1 MRRIRRHPSIPLASI
16 CLVAAGA
23 FGVGCGGDDSGD
35 SSTVDVTATDFAY
48 DMPDEITGGLVTM
61 NLVNEGVEPHEYSLV
76 RSDSQHSAE
85 ELTAAIDETV
95 KRGGEPP
102 KWVEDVGGYGV
113 QTAGVSSSVTREF
126 EPGNYAFVCFIP
138 GPGKQENHLDLG
150 MRRAFTVSGDS
161 GGDPPDSSGVVTA
174 TKDGF
179 EVPPVPAGEPTLEV
193 RNEGAEPFDFA
204 LVRFNPG
211 QDVAD
216 VEKWFQGGLK
226 GEAPATLYGGA
237 GFGQDNS
244 VFFSTEFESGATY
257 EFINPQSSARQ
268 KFTVD

>member
-1 MRRIRRHPSIPLASI
+1 MPRIRRRPSIPIAFI
-16 CLVAAGA
+16 CLVAAGISVA
-23 FGVGCGGDDSGD
+23 GCGDDSGD
-35 SSTVDVTATDFAY
+35 SSTVDITATDFAY
-48 DMPDEITGGLVTM
+48 DMPDEVTGGLVTM
-61 NLVNEGVEPHEYSLV
+61 NMVNEGVEPHEYGIV
-76 RSDSQHSAE
+76 RSDGQHSAE
-85 ELTAAIDETV
+85 ELTAAIDETLR
-95 KRGGEPP
+95 RGGEPP
-102 KWVEDVGGYGV
+102 KWVEDVGSFGV
-113 QTAGVSSSVTREF
+113 QTAGVSSSVTRDF

-138 GPGKQENHLDLG
+138 GPGNKNHLELG

-161 GGDPPDSSGVVTA
+161 GADAPDSSAVVTA

-179 EVPPVPAGEPTLEV
+179 EVPPVPAGESTLEV

-211 QDVAD
+211 KDVAD

-226 GEAPATLYGGA
+226 GEAPATLHGGA
-237 GFGQDNS
+237 GFAQDES

-257 EFINPQSSARQ
+257 EFVNPQAGDRQ

>member
-1 MRRIRRHPSIPLASI
+1 MHRILRRLSIPIASI
-16 CLVAAGA
+16 CLFAAGTL
-23 FGVGCGGDDSGD
+23 GVGCGGDNSDD

-48 DMPDEITGGLVTM
+48 EMPEEITGGLVTM
-61 NLVNEGVEPHEYSLV
+61 NLVNEGAEPHEYALV
-76 RSDSQHSAE
+76 QSDAQHSAD

-95 KRGGEPP
+95 RRGGEPP
-102 KWVEDVGGYGV
+102 KWVEDVGSYGV
-113 QTAGVSSSVTREF
+113 QTTGVSSSVTREF

-138 GPGKQENHLDLG
+138 GPGNNENHLELG
-150 MRRAFTVSGDS
+150 MRRGFTVSGDS
-161 GGDPPDSSGVVTA
+161 GAAPDSDGVVTA

-179 EVPPVPAGEPTLEV
+179 EVPEVPAGEPTLEV
-193 RNEGAEPFDFA
+193 RNDGADPFDFA

-216 VEKWFQGGLK
+216 VEKWFEEGLQ

-237 GFGQDNS
+237 GFAQDES

-257 EFINPQSSARQ
+257 ELINPQAAARQ
-268 KFTVD
+268 KFTVE